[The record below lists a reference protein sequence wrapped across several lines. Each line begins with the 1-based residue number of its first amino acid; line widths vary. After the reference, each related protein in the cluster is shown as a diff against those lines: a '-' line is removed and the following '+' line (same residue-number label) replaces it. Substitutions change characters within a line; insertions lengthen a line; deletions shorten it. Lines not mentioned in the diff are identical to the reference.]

1 MPSLGART
9 ESFDFRTEK
18 SWMPEILAEAV
29 DAGRVFGQN
38 GSQVVALRH
47 ATCSIESG
55 ARIAIVGPSGS
66 GKSTLLHLLA
76 ALDEPTS
83 GVVRWPALGDRDTL
97 RPSKISFV
105 FQSESLLAPLTV
117 LENIE
122 VPLLLTESDAEQA
135 RTEASEIL
143 AALDLES
150 LADKLP
156 EEISGGQAQ
165 RVAVARSLVL
175 RPALILADEPTG
187 QLDHATAAHLLD
199 LIDRRIAGTGA
210 ALVVATHDSFVADR
224 MPTRWTMDHGA
235 LK

>member
-1 MPSLGART
+1 
-9 ESFDFRTEK
+9 
-18 SWMPEILAEAV
+18 MPETLAEAD

-83 GVVRWPALGDRDTL
+83 GTVRWPALGDRETL

-122 VPLLLTESDAEQA
+122 VPLLLTESDAEEA
-135 RTEASEIL
+135 RREASEIL
-143 AALDLES
+143 AALDLEA

-165 RVAVARSLVL
+165 RVAVARSLVV

-187 QLDHATAAHLLD
+187 QLDHATAGHLLD
-199 LIDRRIAGTGA
+199 LIDRRIAGTSA
-210 ALVVATHDSFVADR
+210 ALVVATHDAFVADR
-224 MPTRWTMDHGA
+224 MPTRWTMDHGV
-235 LK
+235 LR